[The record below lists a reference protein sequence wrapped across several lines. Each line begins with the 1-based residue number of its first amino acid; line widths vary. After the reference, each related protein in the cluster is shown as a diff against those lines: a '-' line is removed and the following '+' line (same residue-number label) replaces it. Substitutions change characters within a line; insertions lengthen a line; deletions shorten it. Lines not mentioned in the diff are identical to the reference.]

1 MKTAHRLESRAKRQ
15 RWTADPL
22 AWAHTITASQDQQPA
37 HADKVM
43 ALVRTACDK
52 LKDGTAG
59 AEHFDRVAG
68 AFNVGLIRAESIDP
82 LVVET
87 MNAGIAAMQRC
98 DAIWQRHRKYGFHG
112 PDLEPLEDAMGL
124 YEQILRLSTPRM
136 MEDAVVEAA
145 RRMLKQAEAVS

>member
-1 MKTAHRLESRAKRQ
+1 MNSTHRAASHAKRR
-15 RWTADPL
+15 RWPADTL
-22 AWAHTITASQDQQPA
+22 AWAQAITASQDQQPA

-43 ALVRTACDK
+43 DLVRTACDR
-52 LKDGTAG
+52 LKDGTADAG
-59 AEHFDRVAG
+59 DYDRVAA
-68 AFNVGLIRAESIDP
+68 AFNVALIRAESIDP

-87 MNAGIAAMQRC
+87 MNAGIVALLRC

-145 RRMLKQAEAVS
+145 RRMLKQSEVVS

>member
-1 MKTAHRLESRAKRQ
+1 MRTEHRKASHAKRR

-43 ALVRTACDK
+43 DLVRTACDR
-52 LKDGTAG
+52 LKDGSANAG
-59 AEHFDRVAG
+59 DYDRVAA
-68 AFNVGLIRAESIDP
+68 AFNVALIRAESIDP

-87 MNAGIAAMQRC
+87 MNAGIAALERC

-112 PDLEPLEDAMGL
+112 PDLEPLDDAMGL
-124 YEQILRLSTPRM
+124 YEQILRLSTPKM

-145 RRMLKQAEAVS
+145 RRMVQQANLN

>member
-1 MKTAHRLESRAKRQ
+1 MRTEHRKESHAKRR
-15 RWTADPL
+15 RWAADPL
-22 AWAHTITASQDQQPA
+22 AWAHVITGSQDQQPA

-43 ALVRTACDK
+43 GLVRTACDR
-52 LKDGTAG
+52 LKDGSAN
-59 AEHFDRVAG
+59 AADYDRVAA
-68 AFNVGLIRAESIDP
+68 AFNVALIRAESIDP

-87 MNAGIAAMQRC
+87 MNAGIAALLRC

-145 RRMLKQAEAVS
+145 RRMVQQAQ